1 MSLGKQIQHYRK
13 RKGLSQ
19 EQLASKLNV
28 SRQALSKWE
37 SDINVPSI
45 DKIVDVAKEL
55 DVSVNDLLG
64 LESDSNSDYDK
75 LESILNQVVLTQ
87 NNEIE
92 RNKRSLNLVF
102 IIGIILFVVI
112 ILSLGIVFVKVRDLK
127 NSNLKLVYQFS
138 DINDQITAFQDS
150 ISEQMIQNNYLIS
163 SHDFKV
169 EDVDF
174 DNKTMKAKIDIVVKN
189 YENNSKGQIVLD
201 YEHYDDQT
209 YELTYNNGHY
219 QLLEN
224 LPIDNILT
232 ATITIGDDNKQTQEI
247 NYFAPN
253 ILDGLKMENIYL
265 EGHNFNKTDI
275 IGMYY
280 YIPDYFLN
288 PTQEDYFN
296 DDNYLNK
303 FRRNN
308 KITKISGFY
317 QVNGGKK
324 KKLKIKIDKNSKIS
338 FEMKNI
344 KDGDDIN
351 ISIDYKD
358 KTGFTYHVE
367 KNYEAILQANIK
379 MMITK

>member
-92 RNKRSLNLVF
+92 RNKRNLNLVF

-127 NSNLKLVYQFS
+127 NSNVKLVYQFS
-138 DINDQITAFQDS
+138 NINDQITAFQDS

-174 DNKTMKAKIDIVVKN
+174 DNKTMKAKIDVVVKN
-189 YENNSKGQIVLD
+189 YENNSNGQIVLD

-224 LPIDNILT
+224 LPIDNIPA

-265 EGHNFNKTDI
+265 EGHNFSKTDI

-280 YIPDYFLN
+280 YIP
-288 PTQEDYFN
+288 EDYFN

-303 FRRNN
+303 FCRNN

-344 KDGDDIN
+344 KDGDDIS

-367 KNYEAILQANIK
+367 KKYEAILQANIK

>member
-92 RNKRSLNLVF
+92 RNKRNLNLVF

-127 NSNLKLVYQFS
+127 NSNVKLVYQFS
-138 DINDQITAFQDS
+138 NINDQITAFQDS

-163 SHDFKV
+163 SHDFRV

-174 DNKTMKAKIDIVVKN
+174 DNKTMKAKIDVVVKN
-189 YENNSKGQIVLD
+189 YENNSNGQIVLD

-224 LPIDNILT
+224 LPIDNIPA

-265 EGHNFNKTDI
+265 EEHNFSKTDI

-280 YIPDYFLN
+280 YIS
-288 PTQEDYFN
+288 EDYFN

-303 FRRNN
+303 FCRNN

-344 KDGDDIN
+344 KDGDDIS